1 MKEEFLHYL
10 WKYTLFNTSNLRTQ
24 TNEKVEVINP
34 GLHNMDAG
42 PDFFNAKIKIGDTTW
57 AGNVEIHLKSSDWYH
72 HQHHTDKAYDNVIL
86 QVVHQHDKDVYL
98 SNNSLVPTMEIQF
111 DEILLKNYEKLID
124 SESWI
129 ACEKDLHTVD
139 DFLIQKWIEALM
151 IERLKDKALRLKQE
165 LKQTQNNWEET
176 FYRHLARNFGFKLNA
191 EPFELLA
198 RSLPLKIL
206 AKHKNNLMQIEA
218 LLFGQAGFLNEETGD
233 VYYQK
238 LKREYQFLNH
248 KFQLKPIAK
257 HLWKFLRSRPGNFPT
272 VRLAQFAALIFQS
285 KSLFSQIMDEQDM
298 RKIRQMLQAKPSEYW
313 ETHYHFNKKSV
324 KKTKPLGQSAIQI
337 LLINTAVPFLF
348 VYGKHRGKE
357 EFCDRALRLLSQIK
371 PENNSIISNW
381 KRLGLKPE
389 NAFESQALIQL
400 KNKYCTFKKC
410 LQCSIGNYIIKN
422 IQ

>member
-42 PDFFNAKIKIGDTTW
+42 PDFFNAKIKIGETTW

-86 QVVHQHDKDVYL
+86 QVVHQYDKDVYL

-139 DFLIQKWIEALM
+139 NFLIQKWLEALM
-151 IERLKDKALRLKQE
+151 IDRLEDKVLRIKQE

-191 EPFELLA
+191 EPFGLLA
-198 RSLPLKIL
+198 RSLPLKVL

-218 LLFGQAGFLNEETGD
+218 LILGQAGFLNEETGD
-233 VYYQK
+233 DYYLK
-238 LKREYQFLNH
+238 LKHEYQFLTR

-285 KSLFSQIMDEQDM
+285 KSLFSKIVNEQDV
-298 RKIRQMLQAKPSEYW
+298 RNIKHILKAKPSEYW
-313 ETHYHFNKKSV
+313 ETHYHFNKKSI
-324 KKTKPLGQSAIQI
+324 KKTKTLGQSAIQI
-337 LLINTAVPFLF
+337 LIINTVVPFLF
-348 VYGKHRGKE
+348 VYGKHTGKE

-410 LQCSIGNYIIKN
+410 LQCPIGNYIIKN

>member
-1 MKEEFLHYL
+1 MKEDFLHYL
-10 WKYTLFNTSNLRTQ
+10 WKYKLFSTTNLRTQ
-24 TNEKVEVINP
+24 TNEKVEIIHP
-34 GLHNMDAG
+34 GIHNNDSG
-42 PDFFNAKIKIGDTTW
+42 PDFFNAKIKIGETTW

-72 HQHHTDKAYDNVIL
+72 HQHHNDKAYDNVIL
-86 QVVHQHDKDVYL
+86 QVVYQHDKDVFL

-111 DEILLKNYEKLID
+111 DDILLKNYEKLIR

-139 DFLIQKWIEALM
+139 DFLIKKWMEALM
-151 IERLKDKALRLKQE
+151 IERLEDKALRIRQE

-176 FYRHLARNFGFKLNA
+176 FYRHLAKNFGFKLNG

-198 RSLPLKIL
+198 RSLPLKVV

-233 VYYQK
+233 DYYLK
-238 LKREYQFLNH
+238 LKSEYQFLQH
-248 KFQLKPIAK
+248 KFNLKPIEK

-285 KSLFSQIMDEQDM
+285 KSLFSKIMETQDVE
-298 RKIRQMLQAKPSEYW
+298 KVKQMLQAKPSEYW
-313 ETHYHFNKKSV
+313 DTHYHLNKQSV

-337 LLINTAVPFLF
+337 LFINTVVPFLF
-348 VYGKHRGKE
+348 VYGKHKGSDDLSE
-357 EFCDRALRLLSQIK
+357 RALNLLSMIK
-371 PENNSIISNW
+371 PEKNSIISQW

-400 KNKYCTFKKC
+400 KNNYCTFKKC
-410 LQCSIGNYIIKN
+410 LHCSIGNFIIKN
-422 IQ
+422 TS

>member
-10 WKYTLFNTSNLRTQ
+10 WKYKLFNTSNLRTQ

-42 PDFFNAKIKIGDTTW
+42 PDFFNAKIKIGETTW

-86 QVVHQHDKDVYL
+86 QVVYQHDKDVYL
-98 SNNSLVPTMEIQF
+98 SNNTLVPTMEIQF

-139 DFLIQKWIEALM
+139 DFLIQKWLEALM
-151 IERLKDKALRLKQE
+151 IERLEDKALKIKQE

-191 EPFELLA
+191 EPFGLLA
-198 RSLPLKIL
+198 RSLPLKVL

-218 LLFGQAGFLNEETGD
+218 LIFGQAGFFNEETGD
-233 VYYQK
+233 DYYLK
-238 LKREYQFLNH
+238 LKHEYQFLNR

-272 VRLAQFAALIFQS
+272 VRLAQFAAFIFQS
-285 KSLFSQIMDEQDM
+285 KSLFSKIMNEQDVQNI
-298 RKIRQMLQAKPSEYW
+298 KHILKAKPSDYW
-313 ETHYHFNKKSV
+313 EDHYHFNKKSV

-337 LLINTAVPFLF
+337 LIINTVVPFLF
-348 VYGKHRGKE
+348 VYGKHTGKE
-357 EFCDRALRLLSQIK
+357 ELCDRALGLLLEIK
-371 PENNSIISNW
+371 PENNSIISKW

-410 LQCSIGNYIIKN
+410 LHCPIGNYIIKN

>member
-1 MKEEFLHYL
+1 MKEDFLHYL
-10 WKYTLFNTSNLRTQ
+10 WKYKLFSTTNLRTQ
-24 TNEKVEVINP
+24 THEKVEIIHP
-34 GLHNMDAG
+34 GIHNNDSG
-42 PDFFNAKIKIGDTTW
+42 PDFFNAKIKIGETTW

-72 HQHHTDKAYDNVIL
+72 HQHHNDKAYDNVIL
-86 QVVHQHDKDVYL
+86 QVVYQHDKEVYL
-98 SNNSLVPTMEIQF
+98 SNNCLVPTMEIHF
-111 DEILLKNYEKLID
+111 DEILLKNYEKLIR

-139 DFLIQKWIEALM
+139 DFLMNKWMEALI
-151 IERLKDKALRLKQE
+151 IERLGDKALRIKQE

-198 RSLPLKIL
+198 RSLPLKVL
-206 AKHKNNLMQIEA
+206 AKHKNDLMQIEA

-233 VYYQK
+233 DYYQK
-238 LKREYQFLNH
+238 LKSEYQFLNR

-285 KSLFSQIMDEQDM
+285 KSLFSKIMDEQDM

-324 KKTKPLGQSAIQI
+324 KKMKPLGQSAIQI
-337 LLINTAVPFLF
+337 LFINTVVPFLF

-410 LQCSIGNYIIKN
+410 LQCQIGNYIIKN

>member
-1 MKEEFLHYL
+1 MKEDFLHYL
-10 WKYTLFNTSNLRTQ
+10 WKYKLFRTTNLRAQ
-24 TNEKVEVINP
+24 TNEKVEIVHP
-34 GLHNMDAG
+34 GIHNNDSG
-42 PDFFNAKIKIGDTTW
+42 PDFFNAKIKIGETTW

-72 HQHHTDKAYDNVIL
+72 HQHHKDKAYDNVIL
-86 QVVHQHDKDVYL
+86 QVVYQHDKDVYL

-111 DEILLKNYEKLID
+111 DDILLKNYQKLIR

-139 DFLIQKWIEALM
+139 DFLIKKWMEELM
-151 IERLKDKALRLKQE
+151 IERLEDKALKIKQE

-176 FYRHLARNFGFKLNA
+176 FYRHLAKNFGFKLNG

-198 RSLPLKIL
+198 RSLPLKVV

-233 VYYQK
+233 DYYLK
-238 LKREYQFLNH
+238 LKSEYQFLQH
-248 KFQLKPIAK
+248 KFNLKPIEK

-285 KSLFSQIMDEQDM
+285 KSLFSKIMETQDLQ
-298 RKIRQMLQAKPSEYW
+298 KIKQMLQAKPSEYW
-313 ETHYHFNKKSV
+313 DTHYHLNKPSV
-324 KKTKPLGQSAIQI
+324 KKPKPLGQSAIQI
-337 LLINTAVPFLF
+337 LFINTVVPFLF
-348 VYGKHRGKE
+348 VYGKHKGIDDLSE
-357 EFCDRALRLLSQIK
+357 RALSSLSMIK
-371 PENNSIISNW
+371 PEKNSMVSQW

-400 KNKYCTFKKC
+400 KNNYCTFKKC
-410 LQCSIGNYIIKN
+410 LHCSIGNYIIKN
-422 IQ
+422 TS

>member
-10 WKYTLFNTSNLRTQ
+10 WKYKLFNTSNLRTQ

-42 PDFFNAKIKIGDTTW
+42 PDFFNAKIKIGETTW
-57 AGNVEIHLKSSDWYH
+57 AGNVEIHLKSSDWYQ

-86 QVVHQHDKDVYL
+86 QVVYQHDKDVYL
-98 SNNSLVPTMEIQF
+98 SNNSLVPTIEIQF

-129 ACEKDLHTVD
+129 ACEKELNTVD
-139 DFLIQKWIEALM
+139 EFLIQKWIETLM
-151 IERLKDKALRLKQE
+151 IERLEDKALRIKQQ

-198 RSLPLKIL
+198 RSLPLKVL

-233 VYYQK
+233 DYYLK
-238 LKREYQFLNH
+238 LKREYQFLNR

-272 VRLAQFAALIFQS
+272 VRIAQFAALIFQS
-285 KSLFSQIMDEQDM
+285 KSLFSKIMDEPDAQ
-298 RKIRQMLQAKPSEYW
+298 KIRQMLQAKPSEYW
-313 ETHYHFNKKSV
+313 ESHYHFNKKSV

-337 LLINTAVPFLF
+337 LLINTVVPFLF

-357 EFCDRALRLLSQIK
+357 EFCDRAVGLLSQIK
-371 PENNSIISNW
+371 PENNSIILKW
-381 KRLGLKPE
+381 ERLGLKPN

-410 LQCSIGNYIIKN
+410 LQCQIGSYIIKN